1 MQHPDL
7 GSNRGKIGV
16 KMMIKTQKISALALA
31 AIVAASLGG
40 CASGG
45 ALSATN
51 NRSLDSV
58 HQPIVSTDYLAIDLE
73 TRGGD
78 LSATEMDKLRNWFDA
93 VGLQYGD
100 KVAIDDP
107 SPYGNKAAN
116 AAVARLVGRYG
127 MMMIGD
133 APITNTAVE
142 SGFVRVVITRARAE
156 VPGCPNWDS
165 KSATDF
171 TSGTSSNYGCAS
183 NANLAAMVADPQD
196 LVKGAK
202 AKGTDPLQAG
212 KAIDVYRKK
221 EPTGK
226 DGVPQTSTTK

>member
-1 MQHPDL
+1 
-7 GSNRGKIGV
+7 
-16 KMMIKTQKISALALA
+16 MMKKTQKLSTLALALA
-31 AIVAASLGG
+31 VTTILGG
-40 CASGG
+40 CAGSGG
-45 ALSATN
+45 ALTATN
-51 NRSLDSV
+51 NRSLESV
-58 HQPIVSTDYLAIDLE
+58 HQPIVSTDVLAIDIE

-78 LSATEMDKLRNWFDA
+78 ISATEAVKLRNWFDA

-100 KVAIDDP
+100 RVSIDDP
-107 SPYGNKAAN
+107 SPYGNASAKAS
-116 AAVARLVGRYG
+116 VTRLVGRYG
-127 MMMIGD
+127 MMLQGD
-133 APITNTAVE
+133 SPITATPVE
-142 SGFVRVVITRARAE
+142 SGYMRVVISRTRAD

-196 LVKGAK
+196 LVKGSK
-202 AKGTDPLQAG
+202 ATGTDPLQAG

-226 DGVPQTSTTK
+226 EGVKSSSTTK

>member
-1 MQHPDL
+1 
-7 GSNRGKIGV
+7 
-16 KMMIKTQKISALALA
+16 MMIKTQKISALAFA
-31 AIVAASLGG
+31 ACIAATLGG
-40 CASGG
+40 CAGG
-45 ALSATN
+45 GSLSATN

-78 LSATEMDKLRNWFDA
+78 LSATETEKLRNWFDA

-100 KVAIDDP
+100 KVAMDDP

-142 SGFVRVVITRARAE
+142 PGFVRVVITRARAE
-156 VPGCPNWDS
+156 VPGCPNWES

-171 TSGTSSNYGCAS
+171 KSGTSSNYGCATNS
-183 NANLAAMVADPQD
+183 NLAAMVADPQD

-226 DGVPQTSTTK
+226 DGVPKVDTTK